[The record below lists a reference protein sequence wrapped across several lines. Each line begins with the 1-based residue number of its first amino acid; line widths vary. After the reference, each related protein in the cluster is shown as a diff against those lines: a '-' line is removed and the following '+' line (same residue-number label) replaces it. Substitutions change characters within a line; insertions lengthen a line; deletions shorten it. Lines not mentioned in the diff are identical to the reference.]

1 VLLADDH
8 AIVAEGLRR
17 VLETNYEVIGV
28 VSNGQAVL
36 AAAEQFKP
44 DVIVMDVSMPLLNGI
59 GAARR
64 IHKTSQNVKIVFL
77 SMHTDIA
84 YVTEAFR
91 AGASAY
97 ILKVS
102 APAEILTAVGYAL
115 QGKTYLSR
123 SIDRAKLEAQLE
135 RGQRSRQS
143 PKLSP
148 RQREVLQLVAEGR
161 PRKLRK
167 SCMFLREP
175 SNFTGTARSA
185 QHCRAGTVRHQT
197 PANLILTK
205 RIVAT
210 WQITYFCELDHLFR
224 LGTIGWFRGRTRTR
238 QTGPN
243 FKRNGW
249 CPLASTTTT
258 SERDQEGKA

>member
-1 VLLADDH
+1 MHLNVIMKRPTVLLADDH

-28 VSNGQAVL
+28 VSNGRSL
-36 AAAEQFKP
+36 LTAAQQLQP
-44 DVIVMDVSMPLLNGI
+44 DVIVVDVSMPLLNGI
-59 GAARR
+59 EAARR
-64 IHKTSQNVKIVFL
+64 IHKTSQNVKIAFL

-97 ILKVS
+97 ISKVS

-123 SIDRAKLEAQLE
+123 SIDRAKLEAQLK

-161 PRKLRK
+161 NTKEIAEILHVSPRTVEFHRYRIMETLGLH
-167 SCMFLREP
+167 S
-175 SNFTGTARSA
+175 TAELVQYAIKHR
-185 QHCRAGTVRHQT
+185 
-197 PANLILTK
+197 LI
-205 RIVAT
+205 
-210 WQITYFCELDHLFR
+210 
-224 LGTIGWFRGRTRTR
+224 
-238 QTGPN
+238 
-243 FKRNGW
+243 
-249 CPLASTTTT
+249 S
-258 SERDQEGKA
+258 S

>member
-1 VLLADDH
+1 MKRPTVLLADDH
-8 AIVAEGLRR
+8 DIVAEGLRR
-17 VLETNYEVIGV
+17 VLETNYEVVAV
-28 VSNGQAVL
+28 VSNGRAL
-36 AAAEQFKP
+36 LTAAEQLKP
-44 DVIVMDVSMPLLNGI
+44 DVIVVDVSMPLLNGI
-59 GAARR
+59 EAARR
-64 IHKTSQNVKIVFL
+64 IQKTSQEIKIVFL

-161 PRKLRK
+161 NTKEIAEILHVSPRTVESHRYRIMETLGLR
-167 SCMFLREP
+167 S
-175 SNFTGTARSA
+175 TAELVQYAIKHR
-185 QHCRAGTVRHQT
+185 
-197 PANLILTK
+197 LI
-205 RIVAT
+205 
-210 WQITYFCELDHLFR
+210 
-224 LGTIGWFRGRTRTR
+224 
-238 QTGPN
+238 
-243 FKRNGW
+243 
-249 CPLASTTTT
+249 S
-258 SERDQEGKA
+258 S

>member
-1 VLLADDH
+1 VTIKRPTVLLADDH

-44 DVIVMDVSMPLLNGI
+44 DVIVLDVSMPSLNGI
-59 GAARR
+59 EAARR
-64 IHKTSQNVKIVFL
+64 IHKTSQNVKIVFF

-97 ILKVS
+97 ISKVS

-135 RGQRSRQS
+135 QGQRSRQS

-148 RQREVLQLVAEGR
+148 RQREVLQLVAEGQNTKEIAEILHLS
-161 PRKLRK
+161 PRTVEFHRHRILETLGLH
-167 SCMFLREP
+167 S
-175 SNFTGTARSA
+175 TADLVQYAIKHRM
-185 QHCRAGTVRHQT
+185 
-197 PANLILTK
+197 I
-205 RIVAT
+205 
-210 WQITYFCELDHLFR
+210 
-224 LGTIGWFRGRTRTR
+224 
-238 QTGPN
+238 
-243 FKRNGW
+243 
-249 CPLASTTTT
+249 
-258 SERDQEGKA
+258 

>member
-1 VLLADDH
+1 MKRPTVLLADDH

-17 VLETNYEVIGV
+17 VLETNYDVVGV
-28 VSNGQAVL
+28 VSNGRSL
-36 AAAEQFKP
+36 LTAAQQLQP
-44 DVIVMDVSMPLLNGI
+44 DVIVVDVSMPLLNGI
-59 GAARR
+59 EAARR

-123 SIDRAKLEAQLE
+123 SVDRAKLEAQLE

-161 PRKLRK
+161 NTKEIAEILHVSPRTVEFHRYRIMETLG
-167 SCMFLREP
+167 LH
-175 SNFTGTARSA
+175 GTADLVQYAIKHRM
-185 QHCRAGTVRHQT
+185 V
-197 PANLILTK
+197 
-205 RIVAT
+205 
-210 WQITYFCELDHLFR
+210 
-224 LGTIGWFRGRTRTR
+224 
-238 QTGPN
+238 
-243 FKRNGW
+243 
-249 CPLASTTTT
+249 
-258 SERDQEGKA
+258 

>member
-1 VLLADDH
+1 VTIKRPTVLLADDH
-8 AIVAEGLRR
+8 AIVAEGLRS

-36 AAAEQFKP
+36 AAVEKFKP
-44 DVIVMDVSMPLLNGI
+44 DVIVLDVSMPLLNGI
-59 GAARR
+59 EAACR

-97 ILKVS
+97 ISKVS

-161 PRKLRK
+161 NTKEIAEILHVSPRTVEFHRYRIMETLGLH
-167 SCMFLREP
+167 S
-175 SNFTGTARSA
+175 TAELVQYAIKHR
-185 QHCRAGTVRHQT
+185 
-197 PANLILTK
+197 LI
-205 RIVAT
+205 
-210 WQITYFCELDHLFR
+210 
-224 LGTIGWFRGRTRTR
+224 
-238 QTGPN
+238 
-243 FKRNGW
+243 
-249 CPLASTTTT
+249 S
-258 SERDQEGKA
+258 S

>member
-1 VLLADDH
+1 MTIKRPTVLLADDH

-44 DVIVMDVSMPLLNGI
+44 DVIVLDVSMPLLNGI
-59 GAARR
+59 EAARR

-97 ILKVS
+97 ISKVS
-102 APAEILTAVGYAL
+102 APAEILTAVRYAL
-115 QGKTYLSR
+115 QGKTYLSP
-123 SIDRAKLEAQLE
+123 SIDRAALDAHIE
-135 RGQRSRQS
+135 RSQRSRQS
-143 PKLSP
+143 LHKLSP

-161 PRKLRK
+161 NTKEIAEILHVSPRTVEFHRYRIMETLGLH
-167 SCMFLREP
+167 S
-175 SNFTGTARSA
+175 TAEL
-185 QHCRAGTVRHQT
+185 VRH
-197 PANLILTK
+197 AIKHRLI
-205 RIVAT
+205 
-210 WQITYFCELDHLFR
+210 
-224 LGTIGWFRGRTRTR
+224 
-238 QTGPN
+238 
-243 FKRNGW
+243 
-249 CPLASTTTT
+249 
-258 SERDQEGKA
+258 